1 MDRNDLTTK
10 QQRQLKFAEAGVL
23 FVLVM
28 ALTVFLGVKLAAN
41 SPDASD
47 RGAVLQ
53 AAVTPPIPADAA
65 PPVATDIATET
76 VAVGTEPAGGT
87 AGATQSEAIA
97 VAEPTVTEPD
107 EPREV
112 SYTEA
117 ETAYFAGHWAEAVD
131 LFATYTRQHTEN
143 AWGYY
148 MLGLSQRQAG
158 SLEAAQQSLLAA
170 LEIAPDHVK
179 SQVNLARVRLDLGQA
194 TAAVEPLQRA
204 LAAEPGNVQALRV
217 LGRTYNELGSS
228 DEAIAAY
235 HGALRVDPQD
245 AWSLNNLGLLYIE
258 TERFDEAVAPLAR
271 ACQLDSS
278 VACFENNL
286 GIALERTGHTGA
298 AAAAFAAA
306 LTADADYAKAAVS
319 LDRLE
324 ASGAADQPITID
336 LVAVAAE
343 LQIDPD
349 ADSFTAAEGLA
360 GSDQQTVAD
369 NTRGDEDW

>member
-41 SPDASD
+41 SPDATDS
-47 RGAVLQ
+47 GAVLQ

-65 PPVATDIATET
+65 PQKATDSATET

-87 AGATQSEAIA
+87 TPTEAAAIA
-97 VAEPTVTEPD
+97 VTEPVATEPD
-107 EPREV
+107 QPREV
-112 SYTEA
+112 SYAEA
-117 ETAYFAGHWAEAVD
+117 EAAYFAGHWAEAVD
-131 LFATYTRQHTEN
+131 LFAAYTRQHAEN

-158 SLEAAQQSLLAA
+158 SPETAQQSLLAA
-170 LEIAPDHVK
+170 LAIAPDHVK
-179 SQVNLARVRLDLGQA
+179 SQVNLARVWLDLGQA

-217 LGRTYNELGSS
+217 LGRTYSELGSS

-235 HGALRVDPQD
+235 RGALRVDPQD

-298 AAAAFAAA
+298 AAVAFAAA

-369 NTRGDEDW
+369 NTRGDEEW

>member
-28 ALTVFLGVKLAAN
+28 ALTVFLGVKLVSN
-41 SPDASD
+41 SPDATD
-47 RGAVLQ
+47 NGALLQ
-53 AAVTPPIPADAA
+53 AAVIPPIPADAA
-65 PPVATDIATET
+65 PPVATDSATDI
-76 VAVGTEPAGGT
+76 VAAGPEPAGST
-87 AGATQSEAIA
+87 APTEAEAIA
-97 VAEPTVTEPD
+97 VAEPVSTKPD
-107 EPREV
+107 QPREV
-112 SYTEA
+112 SYTAAEA
-117 ETAYFAGHWAEAVD
+117 AYFAGHWAEAVD
-131 LFATYTRQHTEN
+131 LFAAYTDQHAEN

-148 MLGLSQRQAG
+148 MLGLSQRQDG
-158 SLEAAQQSLLAA
+158 SPEAAQQSLLTA

-194 TAAVEPLQRA
+194 VAAVEPLQRV
-204 LAAEPGNVQALRV
+204 LADEPENVQARRV
-217 LGRTYNELGSS
+217 LGRTYSELGRP

-235 HGALRVDPQD
+235 RGALRIDPQD

-258 TERFDEAVAPLAR
+258 TERFAEAVAPLAR

-298 AAAAFAAA
+298 AAVAFAAA
-306 LTADADYAKAAVS
+306 LAADADYAKAAVS

-324 ASGAADQPITID
+324 VSGAADQPITID

-343 LQIDPD
+343 LRFDPD
-349 ADSFTAAEGLA
+349 ADSFTAAEMLA

-369 NTRGDEDW
+369 NTRGDDDW